1 MPLTSHWCSAA
12 TASAA
17 ERDDRR
23 DPLKAPPCIVA
34 IVLAAAE
41 AGQAMAQV
49 PNCRPTQRLADS
61 LAQPYDAAGYAVAAS
76 GSVALVSVRG
86 ADNGAANTGKVCVFQ
101 RGTSG
106 WTQVASITEAI
117 PAANAQFG
125 RAVAISNGHA
135 VATAIAANSTGRAL
149 AFPRTGAA
157 FGTAEPLISPNSSAN
172 DRFGESASVDAD
184 WIAIGAPDR
193 AGHGAVD
200 IFARN
205 GSSWAF
211 HSTME
216 PPSPSAGMGFGTAL
230 SLRGSVLCVGAPGDA
245 TNGTEAGAVLV
256 FRLDQSAWTFSQA
269 LRAPDGA
276 AGDLFGMSVASDGPT
291 MVIGAYR
298 DDASAVDS
306 GSAYVFR
313 SASGTWA
320 YAQKLFPEN
329 AVQDADFGFSVA
341 IAGSRIAVGAP
352 SAVAAGG
359 VRAGTAYMYTDNG
372 TTVTPLLRAG
382 SPSSGGT
389 FAGTDVA
396 LSATD
401 LVLGAPLD
409 SANGSYAGGAAAI
422 DLVSDCDND
431 GRIDAIAI
439 ALGAEDLNRDGTPDG
454 CQCVADFNGDGTTSG
469 QDLGI
474 MLGFWGTSASTLP
487 RVDIDRDGIVSGADL
502 GLLLSN
508 WGPCQ

>member
-1 MPLTSHWCSAA
+1 
-12 TASAA
+12 
-17 ERDDRR
+17 
-23 DPLKAPPCIVA
+23 LKAHPCIIA
-34 IVLAAAE
+34 MILATSE

-49 PNCRPTQRLADS
+49 PDCRPTQRLADS

-76 GSVALVSVRG
+76 GGVALVAVRG
-86 ADNGAANTGKVCVFQ
+86 ADNGAANAGKVCVFQ
-101 RGTSG
+101 RNASG
-106 WTQVASITEAI
+106 WAQVASVAEAI

-125 RAVAISNGHA
+125 RSLAMSAGHA
-135 VATAIAANSTGRAL
+135 VVTAFAANSTGRAL

-157 FGTAEPLISPNSSAN
+157 FGTATPLASPNSVAN
-172 DRFGESASVDAD
+172 DRFGEAASVDAD
-184 WIAIGAPDR
+184 WIAVSAPDR

-200 IFARN
+200 IFTRN

-211 HSTME
+211 HSTIE
-216 PPSPSAGMGFGTAL
+216 PPSPSAGMGFGIAI

-245 TNGTEAGAVLV
+245 ANGAEAGAVLV
-256 FRLDQSAWTFSQA
+256 YRLEQSGWTFSQA

-276 AGDLFGMSVASDGPT
+276 AGDLFGTSVAFDGPT
-291 MVIGAYR
+291 MVVGAYR
-298 DDASAVDS
+298 DDASTVDS

-313 SASGTWA
+313 STGGTWE
-320 YAQKLFPEN
+320 YAQKLFPETT
-329 AVQDADFGFSVA
+329 VRDADFGFSVA

-359 VRAGTAYMYTDNG
+359 VRAGTTYMYTDNG

-401 LVLGAPLD
+401 LVIGAPLD
-409 SANGSYAGGAAAI
+409 STNGSYAGGAAAI

-487 RVDIDRDGIVSGADL
+487 KVDINHDGIVSGADL

>member
-1 MPLTSHWCSAA
+1 MKPHA
-12 TASAA
+12 
-17 ERDDRR
+17 
-23 DPLKAPPCIVA
+23 CIVA
-34 IVLAAAE
+34 IALAAAE

-49 PNCRPTQRLADS
+49 PECRPTQRLADS

-76 GSVALVSVRG
+76 GSVAVVAVRG
-86 ADNGAANTGKVCVFQ
+86 ADNGAANAGKVCVFQ
-101 RGTSG
+101 RNVSG
-106 WTQVASITEAI
+106 WSQAASLTEAI
-117 PAANAQFG
+117 PVANAQFG
-125 RAVAISNGHA
+125 RALAMSTGHA
-135 VATAIAANSTGRAL
+135 VITTFAANSTGRAL
-149 AFPRTGAA
+149 AFPRTGTA
-157 FGTAEPLISPNSSAN
+157 FGTAAPLISPNSSAN

-184 WIAIGAPDR
+184 WIALGAPDR

-211 HSTME
+211 HSTIE
-216 PPSPSAGMGFGTAL
+216 PPSPTAGMGFGTAI
-230 SLRGSVLCVGAPGDA
+230 SLRGSALCVGAPGDA
-245 TNGTEAGAVLV
+245 TNGAEAGAVLV
-256 FRLDQSAWTFSQA
+256 FRLDQSAWTFSQT

-276 AGDLFGMSVASDGPT
+276 AGDLFGTSVALEGPT

-298 DDASAVDS
+298 DDASTVDS
-306 GSAYVFR
+306 GSAYIFR
-313 SASGTWA
+313 SAGGTWG

-329 AVQDADFGFSVA
+329 TVTDADFGFSVA
-341 IAGSRIAVGAP
+341 IAGSRIAIGAP
-352 SAVAAGG
+352 SAVVAGG
-359 VRAGTAYMYTDNG
+359 VRAGTAYVYADNSS
-372 TTVTPLLRAG
+372 TVTPLLRAG

-401 LVLGAPLD
+401 LVLGTPLD

-439 ALGAEDLNRDGTPDG
+439 ALGAEDMNRDGIPDD

-487 RVDIDRDGIVSGADL
+487 KVDINHDGIVAGADL